1 MNNLKLLTKAQEILT
16 ASLEK
21 EEQKTAWETGFL
33 SLGLAHFDWTKA
45 ANSIRDFFENQQD
58 NGFLP
63 YSPTVIA
70 TENIVH
76 PPIWGAVIWK
86 LYQQA
91 EEETAAVSF
100 LQEMFPKIV
109 RFHQYLYENRDP
121 EEEGLCYIH
130 HPLEDILTE
139 NPHWKNAL
147 PPKDSD
153 SYFYIQ
159 DPFFNTILTWS
170 NEALIRV
177 AEVLKADVTE
187 LVQWYELT
195 VHTFNEKLWDEE
207 YGIYNAWDLVA
218 DKVIP
223 IEGIAGLLPLIGG
236 LPDIGQALQML
247 DLLYSDAFA
256 GQMENPMFLCP
267 SHSLESTGADAT
279 KKAHG
284 AISLDLNWLLYHG
297 LKQYETPEFLEV
309 AEQVKKDSLTLLS
322 KNGFYEY
329 FDARQEKVKTGGLGG
344 DVATNSA
351 AVLLDWL
358 L

>member
-1 MNNLKLLTKAQEILT
+1 MVGMA
-16 ASLEK
+16 
-21 EEQKTAWETGFL
+21 
-33 SLGLAHFDWTKA
+33 
-45 ANSIRDFFENQQD
+45 
-58 NGFLP
+58 
-63 YSPTVIA
+63 
-70 TENIVH
+70 
-76 PPIWGAVIWK
+76 
-86 LYQQA
+86 
-91 EEETAAVSF
+91 
-100 LQEMFPKIV
+100 
-109 RFHQYLYENRDP
+109 
-121 EEEGLCYIH
+121 
-130 HPLEDILTE
+130 
-139 NPHWKNAL
+139 
-147 PPKDSD
+147 
-153 SYFYIQ
+153 
-159 DPFFNTILTWS
+159 
-170 NEALIRV
+170 
-177 AEVLKADVTE
+177 
-187 LVQWYELT
+187 
-195 VHTFNEKLWDEE
+195 
-207 YGIYNAWDLVA
+207 AWDLVA

-256 GQMENPMFLCP
+256 GQMENPMFLCT

-329 FDARQEKVKTGGLGG
+329 FDARQEKVKTGGLGS